1 MKMYKQTWL
10 LVAAILTLVSCSSE
24 NGEIVADN
32 ETNKLMTFTATQEGD
47 AVNTKTALSS
57 DGNTIIW
64 QTNDKISIFDG
75 KGNQAFALKTGAGTN
90 SATFEGTASEAETY
104 TAIYPYQHNATL
116 SVGEVTNVTLPA
128 TQKAIE
134 GGFDPTAALMMAQS
148 INTSLQ
154 FKNVVGYVK
163 VKPNF
168 ACSKI
173 VLRSGSASEYLAGT
187 GTLTYNN
194 DVPTLDFTTSNSKSH
209 SITLEGPIS
218 SGYNYYIAVPATTLT
233 AGWTISFTTSD
244 GSNVYTRKSKK
255 DITFTRNKVINLGDF
270 KTEGKYWCDKE
281 RGIVEENQE
290 VCMGNFTIEEKTYK
304 VYFAKSNLTATG
316 LAAKETDFGDYFA
329 WASTEPWLTS
339 YTLSGSAIT
348 FNSWKEGKSGGYTKA
363 NAPYYYDSS
372 YTKYI
377 SQGKTLEIFDDAA
390 RQILG
395 GKWQVPHPNVWST
408 MYNSESNFTW
418 TWDSEKR
425 GYKITNKSDKSKSI
439 FLPAAGY
446 IDGTTLSKVGKEGN
460 YWENIANSETSAYI
474 FEFTNTNYASS
485 TSWYDRY
492 YGYTIRPVRLEEV
505 QKPE

>member
-10 LVAAILTLVSCSSE
+10 LVAAILTFVSCSSE
-24 NGEIVADN
+24 NDEIVADN

-47 AVNTKTALSS
+47 AVNTKTALYS
-57 DGNTIIW
+57 DGKTIQW
-64 QTNDKISIFDG
+64 EEGDKISIFDG

-104 TAIYPYQHNATL
+104 TAIYPYQQNATL
-116 SVGEVTNVTLPA
+116 SDGIVTNVTLPA

-148 INTSLQ
+148 ENTSLQ

-168 ACSKI
+168 DCSKI

-187 GTLTYNN
+187 GTLTYNS

-209 SITLEGPIS
+209 SITLEGNIKS
-218 SGYNYYIAVPATTLT
+218 EKTYYIAVPTTQLT

-244 GSNVYTRKSKK
+244 RSNVYTRKSIK

-290 VCMGNFTIEEKTYK
+290 VYMGNFTIEKKTYK

-339 YTLSGSAIT
+339 YTLSGSTIT
-348 FNSWKEGKSGGYTKA
+348 FNSWKEGKSGGYTES
-363 NAPYYYDSS
+363 NAPYRDGSS
-372 YTKYI
+372 YSKYNSTKE
-377 SQGKTLEIFDDAA
+377 LELSDDAA

-408 MYNSESNFTW
+408 MCDSTSNFSW
-418 TWDSEKR
+418 TWDSEKK
-425 GYKITNKSDKSKSI
+425 GYTITNKTDNTKSI

-446 IDGTTLSKVGKEGN
+446 IDDNKQSISINEGGSYWSNMANLTIDAFYLYLDQTSQKLS
-460 YWENIANSETSAYI
+460 NS
-474 FEFTNTNYASS
+474 
-485 TSWYDRY
+485 DRCF
-492 YGYTIRPVRLEEV
+492 GLPIRPVRLEEV
-505 QKPE
+505 P

>member
-1 MKMYKQTWL
+1 MYKQTWL
-10 LVAAILTLVSCSSE
+10 LVAAILTFVSCSSE
-24 NGEIVADN
+24 NDEIVADN

-47 AVNTKTALSS
+47 AVNTKTALYS
-57 DGNTIIW
+57 DGTTIIW

-75 KGNQAFALKTGAGTN
+75 EGNHSFALKTGAGTN
-90 SATFEGTASEAETY
+90 SATFEGTASEAKTY
-104 TAIYPYQHNATL
+104 TAIYPYQQNATL
-116 SVGEVTNVTLPA
+116 SDGKVTNVTLPA

-134 GGFDPTAALMMAQS
+134 GGGFDPTAALMMAQS
-148 INTSLQ
+148 ENTSLQ

-194 DVPTLDFTTSNSKSH
+194 DVPTLDFTTSKSD
-209 SITLEGPIS
+209 SITLEGNIKS
-218 SGYNYYIAVPATTLT
+218 EKTYYIAVPTTKLT
-233 AGWTISFTTSD
+233 AGWTISFTKSD

-255 DITFTRNKVINLGDF
+255 DITFTRNKVINLGEFNTNGD
-270 KTEGKYWCDKE
+270 YWCDKE

-290 VCMGNFTIEEKTYK
+290 VCMGNFTIKEKTYK

-339 YTLSGSAIT
+339 YTLSGSTIN
-348 FNSWKEGKSGGYTKA
+348 FNIWKEGKSGGYTKA

-372 YTKYI
+372 YTKYT
-377 SQGKTLEIFDDAA
+377 SQVKTLEIFDDAA

-395 GKWQVPHPNVWST
+395 GKWQVPTADILYELCNQT
-408 MYNSESNFTW
+408 KFTW
-418 TWDSEKR
+418 SWSNN
-425 GYKITNKSDKSKSI
+425 GMKISNGTNSI

-446 IDGTTLSKVGKEGN
+446 IDDNKQSISINKGGS
-460 YWENIANSETSAYI
+460 YWSNMANSTSDTFYLY
-474 FEFTNTNYASS
+474 FDK
-485 TSWYDRY
+485 TSRERNISDRC
-492 YGYTIRPVRLEEV
+492 YGLPIRPVRLEEV
-505 QKPE
+505 P

>member
-1 MKMYKQTWL
+1 MYKQTWL
-10 LVAAILTLVSCSSE
+10 LVAAILTFVSCSSE
-24 NGEIVADN
+24 NDEIVADN

-47 AVNTKTALSS
+47 AVNTKTALYS
-57 DGNTIIW
+57 DGKTIQW
-64 QTNDKISIFDG
+64 EEGDKISIFDG

-104 TAIYPYQHNATL
+104 TAIYPYQQNATL
-116 SVGEVTNVTLPA
+116 SVEKVTKVTKVTNVTLPA

-148 INTSLQ
+148 NNTSLQ

-187 GTLTYNN
+187 GTLTYNSG
-194 DVPTLDFTTSNSKSH
+194 DPTFNFSESNSKSH
-209 SITLEGPIS
+209 SITLEGNIES
-218 SGYNYYIAVPATTLT
+218 EKTYYIAVPTTKLT

-290 VCMGNFTIEEKTYK
+290 VYMGNFTIEEKTYK

-339 YTLSGSAIT
+339 YTLSGSTIT
-348 FNSWKEGKSGGYTKA
+348 FNSWKEGKSGGYTES
-363 NAPYYYDSS
+363 NAPYRDGSN
-372 YTKYI
+372 YTKYT
-377 SQGKTLEIFDDAA
+377 SQEETLEIFDDAA
-390 RQILG
+390 RRILG
-395 GKWQVPHPNVWST
+395 GKWQVPHPSVWSQ

-418 TWDSEKR
+418 TWDSEKK
-425 GYKITNKSDKSKSI
+425 GYKITNKSNNSKSI

-446 IDGTTLSKVGKEGN
+446 INGN
-460 YWENIANSETSAYI
+460 YQSSINECGSYWSNYPTPDTQARYL
-474 FEFTNTNYASS
+474 FFDNTYHYADDS
-485 TSWYDRY
+485 DRCF
-492 YGYTIRPVRLEEV
+492 GLPIRPVRLVKVE
-505 QKPE
+505 

>member
-1 MKMYKQTWL
+1 MYKQTWL

-24 NGEIVADN
+24 NDEIVADN

-57 DGNTIIW
+57 DGKTIIW

-104 TAIYPYQHNATL
+104 TAIYPYQQNATL
-116 SVGEVTNVTLPA
+116 AVGEAPLSVGKVTNVTLPA

-148 INTSLQ
+148 NNTSLQ

-173 VLRSGSASEYLAGT
+173 VLRSGRASEYLVGT
-187 GTLTYNN
+187 GTLTYIS
-194 DVPTLDFTTSNSKSH
+194 DVPTFDFTTSKSD
-209 SITLEGPIS
+209 SITLEGNIDS
-218 SGYNYYIAVPATTLT
+218 LKTYYIAVPTTKLT
-233 AGWTISFTTSD
+233 SGWTISFTTSD
-244 GSNVYTRKSKK
+244 SSNVYTRKSKK
-255 DITFTRNKVINLGDF
+255 DITFTRNKVINLGEFNTNGD
-270 KTEGKYWCDKE
+270 YWCDKE
-281 RGIVEENQE
+281 RGIVKENQE
-290 VCMGNFTIEEKTYK
+290 VCMGNFTIEKKTYK

-316 LAAKETDFGDYFA
+316 LAANETDFGDYFA

-339 YTLSGSAIT
+339 YTLSGPKIY
-348 FNSWKEGKSGGYTKA
+348 FNIWKEGKSGGYTES
-363 NAPYYYDSS
+363 NAPYREGSD
-372 YTKYI
+372 YTKYTRPEE
-377 SQGKTLEIFDDAA
+377 TLEIFDDAA

-395 GKWQVPHPNVWST
+395 GKWQVPHPDVWST

-418 TWDSEKR
+418 TWDSVKK
-425 GYKITNKSDKSKSI
+425 GYTIKNKTDNTKSI
-439 FLPAAGY
+439 FLPAAGE

-505 QKPE
+505 P

>member
-1 MKMYKQTWL
+1 MKKHIQSWL
-10 LVAAILTLVSCSSE
+10 LVAAILTFVSCSSE
-24 NGEIVADN
+24 NDEIVADN

-57 DGNTIIW
+57 DGKTIIW

-104 TAIYPYQHNATL
+104 TAIYPYQQNATL
-116 SVGEVTNVTLPA
+116 SVEKVTKVTKVTNVTLPA

-134 GGFDPTAALMMAQS
+134 GGIDPTAALMMAQS
-148 INTSLQ
+148 ENTSLQ

-187 GTLTYNN
+187 GTLTYNSN
-194 DVPTLDFTTSNSKSH
+194 VPTLDFTTSKSH
-209 SITLEGPIS
+209 SITLEGNIES
-218 SGYNYYIAVPATTLT
+218 EKTYYIAVPTTQLT

-244 GSNVYTRKSKK
+244 RSNVYTRKSKK
-255 DITFTRNKVINLGDF
+255 DITFTRNKVINLGEFNTNGD
-270 KTEGKYWCDKE
+270 YWLDDN
-281 RGIVEENQE
+281 GIVPTSQQVDMGLE
-290 VCMGNFTIEEKTYK
+290 VTIGTKKYK

-316 LAAKETDFGDYFA
+316 LAANETDFGDYFA

-348 FNSWKEGKSGGYTKA
+348 FNPWKEGKSGGYTKA

-395 GKWQVPHPNVWST
+395 GKWQVPTAHILYELCNQT
-408 MYNSESNFTW
+408 KFTW
-418 TWDSEKR
+418 SWSNN
-425 GYKITNKSDKSKSI
+425 GMKISNGTNSI

-446 IDGTTLSKVGKEGN
+446 IDDNKQSISINEGGSYWSNMANLTIDAFYLYLDQTSQKLS
-460 YWENIANSETSAYI
+460 NS
-474 FEFTNTNYASS
+474 
-485 TSWYDRY
+485 DRCF
-492 YGYTIRPVRLEEV
+492 GLPIRPVRLEEV
-505 QKPE
+505 P

>member
-1 MKMYKQTWL
+1 MYKQTWL
-10 LVAAILTLVSCSSE
+10 LVAAILTFVSCSSE

-57 DGNTIIW
+57 DGKTIIW

-75 KGNQAFALKTGAGTN
+75 KGNQAFELKTGAGTN
-90 SATFEGTASEAETY
+90 SATFEGTASEAKTY
-104 TAIYPYQHNATL
+104 TAIYPYQQNATL
-116 SVGEVTNVTLPA
+116 SLSDGKVTKVTNVTLPA

-148 INTSLQ
+148 NNTSLE

-168 ACSKI
+168 DCSKI

-187 GTLTYNN
+187 GTLTYNSG
-194 DVPTLDFTTSNSKSH
+194 DPTFNFSESNSKSH
-209 SITLEGPIS
+209 SITLEGNIES
-218 SGYNYYIAVPATTLT
+218 EKTYYIAVPTTQLT
-233 AGWTISFTTSD
+233 AGWTISFTMRD

-290 VCMGNFTIEEKTYK
+290 VYMGNFTTEEKTYK

-339 YTLSGSAIT
+339 YTLSGSTIT
-348 FNSWKEGKSGGYTKA
+348 FNSWKEGKSGGYTVS

-372 YTKYI
+372 YTKYT
-377 SQGKTLEIFDDAA
+377 SQVKTLEIFDDAA

-395 GKWQVPHPNVWST
+395 GKWQVPTAHILYELCNQT
-408 MYNSESNFTW
+408 KFTW
-418 TWDSEKR
+418 SWSNN
-425 GYKITNKSDKSKSI
+425 GMKISNGTNSI

-446 IDGTTLSKVGKEGN
+446 IDDNKQSISINEGGS
-460 YWENIANSETSAYI
+460 YWSNMANSTSNAFYLY
-474 FEFTNTNYASS
+474 FNQ
-485 TSWYDRY
+485 TSQKRSYSDRCF
-492 YGYTIRPVRLEEV
+492 GLPIRPVRLEEV
-505 QKPE
+505 PLSE

>member
-1 MKMYKQTWL
+1 MKKHIQSWL

-24 NGEIVADN
+24 NDEIVADN

-57 DGNTIIW
+57 DGKTIHW
-64 QTNDKISIFDG
+64 EEGDKISIFDG

-90 SATFEGTASEAETY
+90 SATFEGTASEAVTY
-104 TAIYPYQHNATL
+104 TAIYPYQQNATL
-116 SVGEVTNVTLPA
+116 SDGIVTNVTLPA

-148 INTSLQ
+148 NNTSLQ

-187 GTLTYNN
+187 GTLTYNSIA
-194 DVPTLDFTTSNSKSH
+194 PTFNFTISKSH
-209 SITLEGPIS
+209 SITLEGNIDS
-218 SGYNYYIAVPATTLT
+218 LKTYYIAVPTTKLT

-255 DITFTRNKVINLGDF
+255 DITFTRNKVINLGEFNTNED
-270 KTEGKYWCDKE
+270 YWLDEK
-281 RGIVEENQE
+281 GIVPDSQQ
-290 VCMGNFTIEEKTYK
+290 VDMGLKVTIDSTKYK

-316 LAAKETDFGDYFA
+316 LAEKETDFGDYFA

-339 YTLSGSAIT
+339 YTLSGSTIT
-348 FNSWKEGKSGGYTKA
+348 FNSWKEGKSGGYTES
-363 NAPYYYDSS
+363 NAPYRDGSS
-372 YTKYI
+372 YSKYNSTKE
-377 SQGKTLEIFDDAA
+377 LELSDDAA
-390 RQILG
+390 RRILG
-395 GKWQVPHPNVWST
+395 GKWQVPHPYVWST
-408 MYNSESNFTW
+408 MYDSNSNFTW
-418 TWDSEKR
+418 TWDPEKK
-425 GYKITNKSDKSKSI
+425 GYTIKNKTDNTKSI
-439 FLPAAGY
+439 FLPAAGE
-446 IDGTTLSKVGKEGN
+446 IDGTTLSKVGEEGN

-505 QKPE
+505 P

>member
-1 MKMYKQTWL
+1 MKKHIQSWL
-10 LVAAILTLVSCSSE
+10 LVAAILTFVSCSSE
-24 NGEIVADN
+24 NDEIVADN

-57 DGNTIIW
+57 DGKTMQW
-64 QTNDKISIFDG
+64 EEGDKISIFDG

-104 TAIYPYQHNATL
+104 TAIYPYQQNATL
-116 SVGEVTNVTLPA
+116 SNGKVTNVTLPA

-148 INTSLQ
+148 NNTSLQ

-187 GTLTYNN
+187 GTLTYNSN
-194 DVPTLDFTTSNSKSH
+194 VPTLDFTTSKSH
-209 SITLEGPIS
+209 SITLEGNIES
-218 SGYNYYIAVPATTLT
+218 EKTYYIAVPTTKLT
-233 AGWTISFTTSD
+233 AGWTISFTMRD
-244 GSNVYTRKSKK
+244 GSNVYTRKSIK
-255 DITFTRNKVINLGDF
+255 DITFTRNKVINLGEFNTNGD
-270 KTEGKYWCDKE
+270 YWLDDK
-281 RGIVEENQE
+281 GIVPDDQQVDMGLE
-290 VCMGNFTIEEKTYK
+290 VTIDNKNYK

-339 YTLSGSAIT
+339 YTPSDSTLYNCI
-348 FNSWKEGKSGGYTKA
+348 WKTGKSSGYTEN
-363 NAPYYYDSS
+363 NAPYYTNSS
-372 YTKYI
+372 YSKYT
-377 SQGKTLEIFDDAA
+377 SQGNTLDPSDDAA

-395 GKWQVPHPNVWST
+395 GKWQVPTADILYELCNQT
-408 MYNSESNFTW
+408 KFTW
-418 TWDSEKR
+418 SWSNN
-425 GYKITNKSDKSKSI
+425 GMKISNGTNSI

-446 IDGTTLSKVGKEGN
+446 IDGN
-460 YWENIANSETSAYI
+460 DQ
-474 FEFTNTNYASS
+474 S
-485 TSWYDRY
+485 TSINVGGSYWSNMAHSTSNAFYLYFNNKSKERNNSDRS
-492 YGYTIRPVRLEEV
+492 YGLPIRPVRLEEV
-505 QKPE
+505 P

>member
-1 MKMYKQTWL
+1 MKKHIQSWL
-10 LVAAILTLVSCSSE
+10 LVAAILTFVSCSSE

-32 ETNKLMTFTATQEGD
+32 ETNILMTFTATQEGD

-57 DGNTIIW
+57 DGKTIHW
-64 QTNDKISIFDG
+64 EEGDKISIFDG
-75 KGNQAFALKTGAGTN
+75 EENHSFALKTGAGTN
-90 SATFEGTASEAETY
+90 SATFEGTASEAKTY
-104 TAIYPYQHNATL
+104 TAIYPYQQNATL
-116 SVGEVTNVTLPA
+116 SGGNVTNVTLPA

-148 INTSLQ
+148 ENTSLQ

-187 GTLTYNN
+187 GTLTYNS
-194 DVPTLDFTTSNSKSH
+194 DVPTIDFTTSKSH
-209 SITLEGPIS
+209 SITLEGNIKS
-218 SGYNYYIAVPATTLT
+218 EKTYYIAVPTTQLT

-244 GSNVYTRKSKK
+244 RSNVYTRQSEK
-255 DITFTRNKVINLGDF
+255 DITFTRNKVINLGEFNTNGD
-270 KTEGKYWCDKE
+270 YWLDDK
-281 RGIVEENQE
+281 GIVPDDQQVDMGLE
-290 VCMGNFTIEEKTYK
+290 VTIDNKNYK

-339 YTLSGSAIT
+339 YTLSGDTIN
-348 FNSWKEGKSGGYTKA
+348 FNIWKEGKSGGYTKA

-372 YTKYI
+372 YTKYT
-377 SQGKTLEIFDDAA
+377 SQGNTLDPSDDAA

-395 GKWQVPHPNVWST
+395 GKWQVPHPYVWST
-408 MYNSESNFTW
+408 MYDSESNFTW
-418 TWDSEKR
+418 TWDPEKK
-425 GYKITNKSDKSKSI
+425 GYTIKNKTDNTKSI
-439 FLPAAGY
+439 FLPAAGE
-446 IDGTTLSKVGKEGN
+446 IDGTKLSKVGEEGN

-485 TSWYDRY
+485 TSYYDRY

-505 QKPE
+505 P

>member
-1 MKMYKQTWL
+1 MKKHIQTWL
-10 LVAAILTLVSCSSE
+10 LVAAILTFVSCSSE
-24 NGEIVADN
+24 NDEIVADN

-47 AVNTKTALSS
+47 AVNTKTALYS
-57 DGNTIIW
+57 DSTTIIW

-75 KGNQAFALKTGAGTN
+75 EGNQAFALKTGAGTN

-104 TAIYPYQHNATL
+104 TAIYPYQQNATL
-116 SVGEVTNVTLPA
+116 SDGNVTNVTLPA

-148 INTSLQ
+148 NNTSLQ

-187 GTLTYNN
+187 GTLTYNSN
-194 DVPTLDFTTSNSKSH
+194 VPTFDFTTSKSH
-209 SITLEGPIS
+209 SITLEGNIK
-218 SGYNYYIAVPATTLT
+218 SGKTYYIAVPTTKLT

-270 KTEGKYWCDKE
+270 KTEGNYWCDKE

-290 VCMGNFTIEEKTYK
+290 VCMGNFTIEKKIYK

-339 YTLSGSAIT
+339 YTLSDSKIT

-372 YTKYI
+372 YTKYT
-377 SQGKTLEIFDDAA
+377 SQVKTLEIFDDAA

-395 GKWQVPHPNVWST
+395 GKWQVPTAHILYELCNQT
-408 MYNSESNFTW
+408 KFTW
-418 TWDSEKR
+418 SWSNN
-425 GYKITNKSDKSKSI
+425 GMKISNGTNSI
-439 FLPAAGY
+439 FLPAAGF
-446 IDGTTLSKVGKEGN
+446 IDGNDQSTSINEGGS
-460 YWENIANSETSAYI
+460 YWSNMANSTSNAFYLY
-474 FEFTNTNYASS
+474 FNK
-485 TSWYDRY
+485 TSRERSYSNRC
-492 YGYTIRPVRLEEV
+492 YGLPIRPVRLEEV
-505 QKPE
+505 P

>member
-1 MKMYKQTWL
+1 MKKHIQSWL
-10 LVAAILTLVSCSSE
+10 LVAAILTFVSCSSE

-47 AVNTKTALSS
+47 AVNTKTALYS
-57 DGNTIIW
+57 DGKTIQW
-64 QTNDKISIFDG
+64 EEGDKISIFDG
-75 KGNQAFALKTGAGTN
+75 NENHSFALKTGAGTN
-90 SATFEGTASEAETY
+90 SATFEGTASEAKTY
-104 TAIYPYQHNATL
+104 TAIYPYQQNATL
-116 SVGEVTNVTLPA
+116 SDGKVTNVTLPA

-148 INTSLQ
+148 QNTSLP

-194 DVPTLDFTTSNSKSH
+194 DAPTLDFTTSNSKSH
-209 SITLEGPIS
+209 SITLEGNIES
-218 SGYNYYIAVPATTLT
+218 EKTYYIAVPTTQLT

-255 DITFTRNKVINLGDF
+255 DITFTRNKVINLGEFNTNGD
-270 KTEGKYWCDKE
+270 YWLDDK
-281 RGIVEENQE
+281 GIVPDDQQVDMGLE
-290 VCMGNFTIEEKTYK
+290 VTIDNKNYK

-316 LAAKETDFGDYFA
+316 LAANETDFGDYFA

-339 YTLSGSAIT
+339 YTLTGSTIN
-348 FNSWKEGKSGGYTKA
+348 FNIWKEGKSGGYTES
-363 NAPYYYDSS
+363 NAPYREGSN
-372 YTKYI
+372 YTKYT
-377 SQGKTLEIFDDAA
+377 KEETLEIFDDAA

-395 GKWQVPHPNVWST
+395 GKWQVPTAHILYELCNQT
-408 MYNSESNFTW
+408 KFTW
-418 TWDSEKR
+418 SWSNN
-425 GYKITNKSDKSKSI
+425 GMKISNGTNSI

-446 IDGTTLSKVGKEGN
+446 IIDNDQLTSINVGGS
-460 YWENIANSETSAYI
+460 YWSNMANLTIDAFYLYFDQTSQKRSY
-474 FEFTNTNYASS
+474 S
-485 TSWYDRY
+485 DRCF
-492 YGYTIRPVRLEEV
+492 GLPIRPVRLEEV
-505 QKPE
+505 P

>member
-10 LVAAILTLVSCSSE
+10 LVAAILTFVSCSSE
-24 NGEIVADN
+24 NDEIVADN

-57 DGNTIIW
+57 DGKTIIW

-90 SATFEGTASEAETY
+90 SATFEGTASEAVTY
-104 TAIYPYQHNATL
+104 TAIYPYQQNATL
-116 SVGEVTNVTLPA
+116 SDGKVTNVTLPA

-134 GGFDPTAALMMAQS
+134 GGGFDPTAALMMAQS
-148 INTSLQ
+148 NNTSLQ

-187 GTLTYNN
+187 GTLTYNSN
-194 DVPTLDFTTSNSKSH
+194 VPTLDFTTSKSH

-244 GSNVYTRKSKK
+244 RSNVYTRKSKK
-255 DITFTRNKVINLGDF
+255 DITFTRNKVINLGEFNTNGD
-270 KTEGKYWCDKE
+270 YWLDDK
-281 RGIVEENQE
+281 GIVPDDQQVDMGLE
-290 VCMGNFTIEEKTYK
+290 VTIDNKNYK

-339 YTLSGSAIT
+339 YTLSGSKLYNCI
-348 FNSWKEGKSGGYTKA
+348 WKTGKSSGYTEN
-363 NAPYYYDSS
+363 NAPYYTNTS
-372 YTKYI
+372 YSKYT
-377 SQGKTLEIFDDAA
+377 SQGNTLDPSDDAA

-395 GKWQVPHPNVWST
+395 GKWQVPTAYILYELCNQT
-408 MYNSESNFTW
+408 KFTW
-418 TWDSEKR
+418 SWSNN
-425 GYKITNKSDKSKSI
+425 GMKISNGTNSI
-439 FLPAAGY
+439 FLPAAGF
-446 IDGTTLSKVGKEGN
+446 IDGNDQSTSINEGGS
-460 YWENIANSETSAYI
+460 YWSNMANSTSNAFYLY
-474 FEFTNTNYASS
+474 FNK
-485 TSWYDRY
+485 TSRERSYSNRC
-492 YGYTIRPVRLEEV
+492 YGLPIRPVRLV
-505 QKPE
+505 KPE

>member
-1 MKMYKQTWL
+1 MKKHIQSWL
-10 LVAAILTLVSCSSE
+10 LVAAILTFVSCSSE

-57 DGNTIIW
+57 DGKTIHW
-64 QTNDKISIFDG
+64 EEGDKISIFDG
-75 KGNQAFALKTGAGTN
+75 EENHSFALKTGAGTN
-90 SATFEGTASEAETY
+90 SATFEGTASEAKTY
-104 TAIYPYQHNATL
+104 TAIYPYQQNATL

-148 INTSLQ
+148 ENTSLQ

-187 GTLTYNN
+187 GTLTYNS

-209 SITLEGPIS
+209 SITLEGNIES
-218 SGYNYYIAVPATTLT
+218 EKTYYIAVPTTKLT
-233 AGWTISFTTSD
+233 AGWTISFTMRD

-255 DITFTRNKVINLGDF
+255 DITFTRNKVINLGEFNTNGD
-270 KTEGKYWCDKE
+270 YWCDKE

-290 VCMGNFTIEEKTYK
+290 VYMGNFTIEKKTYK

-316 LAAKETDFGDYFA
+316 LAANETDFGDYFA

-339 YTLSGSAIT
+339 YTLTGSAIT
-348 FNSWKEGKSGGYTKA
+348 FKTWKEGKSGGYTKA

-372 YTKYI
+372 YTKYT
-377 SQGKTLEIFDDAA
+377 SQVKTLEIFDDAA

-395 GKWQVPHPNVWST
+395 GKWQVPTADILYELCNQT
-408 MYNSESNFTW
+408 KFTW
-418 TWDSEKR
+418 SWSNN
-425 GYKITNKSDKSKSI
+425 GMKISNGTNSI

-446 IDGTTLSKVGKEGN
+446 IIDNDDQLTSINVGGS
-460 YWENIANSETSAYI
+460 YWSNMANSTSNAFYLY
-474 FEFTNTNYASS
+474 FNQ
-485 TSWYDRY
+485 TSRERNISDRHF
-492 YGYTIRPVRLEEV
+492 GLPIRPVRLEEV
-505 QKPE
+505 P

>member
-10 LVAAILTLVSCSSE
+10 LVAAILTFVSCSSE

-57 DGNTIIW
+57 DGKTIIW

-75 KGNQAFALKTGAGTN
+75 NENHPFALKTGAGTN
-90 SATFEGTASEAETY
+90 SATFEGTASEAGTY
-104 TAIYPYQHNATL
+104 TAIYPYQQNATL
-116 SVGEVTNVTLPA
+116 SDGNVTLPA

-148 INTSLQ
+148 ENTSLQ

-187 GTLTYNN
+187 GTLTYNSG
-194 DVPTLDFTTSNSKSH
+194 DPTFNFSESNSKSH
-209 SITLEGPIS
+209 SITLEGNIDS
-218 SGYNYYIAVPATTLT
+218 LKTYYIAVPTTKLT

-255 DITFTRNKVINLGDF
+255 DITFTRNKVINLGEFNTNED
-270 KTEGKYWCDKE
+270 YWLDEK
-281 RGIVEENQE
+281 GIVPDSQQVDMGLE
-290 VCMGNFTIEEKTYK
+290 VTIGNKKYK

-316 LAAKETDFGDYFA
+316 LAANETDFGDYFA

-339 YTLSGSAIT
+339 YTLSGSKLYNCI
-348 FNSWKEGKSGGYTKA
+348 WKTGKSSGYTEN
-363 NAPYYYDSS
+363 NAPYYTNSS
-372 YTKYI
+372 YSKYT
-377 SQGKTLEIFDDAA
+377 SQGNTLDPSDDAA

-395 GKWQVPHPNVWST
+395 GKWQVPHPYVWSQ
-408 MYNSESNFTW
+408 MYNSNPNFTW
-418 TWDSEKR
+418 SWDSQKK
-425 GYKITNKSDKSKSI
+425 GYTIKNKTDNTKSI
-439 FLPAAGY
+439 FLPAAGE
-446 IDGTTLSKVGKEGN
+446 IDGTTLSKKVGEEGN

-505 QKPE
+505 P

>member
-10 LVAAILTLVSCSSE
+10 LVAAILTFVSCSSE
-24 NGEIVADN
+24 NDEIVADN

-57 DGNTIIW
+57 DGKTIQW
-64 QTNDKISIFDG
+64 EEGDKISIFDG
-75 KGNQAFALKTGAGTN
+75 EGNQAFELKTGAGTN
-90 SATFEGTASEAETY
+90 SATFEGKASEAKTY
-104 TAIYPYQHNATL
+104 TAIYPYQQNATL
-116 SVGEVTNVTLPA
+116 SVEKVTKVTKVTNVTLPA

-148 INTSLQ
+148 NNTSLQ

-187 GTLTYNN
+187 GTLTYNS
-194 DVPTLDFTTSNSKSH
+194 DVPTLDFTTSKSH
-209 SITLEGPIS
+209 SITLEGNIKS
-218 SGYNYYIAVPATTLT
+218 EKTYYIAVPTTQLT

-255 DITFTRNKVINLGDF
+255 DITFTRNKVINLGEF
-270 KTEGKYWCDKE
+270 NTNGNYWLDDK
-281 RGIVEENQE
+281 GIVPDDQQVDMGLE
-290 VCMGNFTIEEKTYK
+290 VTIGTKKYK

-316 LAAKETDFGDYFA
+316 LAANETDFGDYFA

-339 YTLSGSAIT
+339 YTLSGPKIY
-348 FNSWKEGKSGGYTKA
+348 FNIWKEGKSGGYTES
-363 NAPYYYDSS
+363 NAPYREGSD
-372 YTKYI
+372 YTKYTRPEE
-377 SQGKTLEIFDDAA
+377 TLEIFDDAA

-395 GKWQVPHPNVWST
+395 GKWQVPTAHILYELCNQT
-408 MYNSESNFTW
+408 KFTW
-418 TWDSEKR
+418 SWSNN
-425 GYKITNKSDKSKSI
+425 GMKISNGTNSI

-446 IDGTTLSKVGKEGN
+446 INYKQTTSINVGGS
-460 YWENIANSETSAYI
+460 YWSNMANSTSNAFYLY
-474 FEFTNTNYASS
+474 FNQ
-485 TSWYDRY
+485 TSQKRSYSDRC
-492 YGYTIRPVRLEEV
+492 YGLPIRPVRLEEG
-505 QKPE
+505 P

>member
-1 MKMYKQTWL
+1 MKKHIQSWL

-47 AVNTKTALSS
+47 AVNTKTALYS
-57 DGNTIIW
+57 DGKTIQW
-64 QTNDKISIFDG
+64 EEGDKISIFDG
-75 KGNQAFALKTGAGTN
+75 KGNQAFELKTGAGTN

-104 TAIYPYQHNATL
+104 TAIYPYQQNATL
-116 SVGEVTNVTLPA
+116 SDGNVTNVTLPA

-134 GGFDPTAALMMAQS
+134 GGFDPTAALMIAQS

-187 GTLTYNN
+187 GTLTYNSN
-194 DVPTLDFTTSNSKSH
+194 VPTLDFTTSKSH
-209 SITLEGPIS
+209 SITLEGNIKS
-218 SGYNYYIAVPATTLT
+218 EKTYYIAVPTTQLT

-244 GSNVYTRKSKK
+244 RSNVYTRKSIK

-290 VCMGNFTIEEKTYK
+290 VYMGNFTIEKKTYK

-339 YTLSGSAIT
+339 YTLSGSTIT
-348 FNSWKEGKSGGYTKA
+348 FNSWKEGKSGGYTES
-363 NAPYYYDSS
+363 NAPYRDGSS
-372 YTKYI
+372 YSKYNSTKE
-377 SQGKTLEIFDDAA
+377 LELSDDAA

-408 MYNSESNFTW
+408 MCDSNSNFTW
-418 TWDSEKR
+418 SWDSQKK
-425 GYKITNKSDKSKSI
+425 GYTITNKTDNTKSI

-446 IDGTTLSKVGKEGN
+446 IKDNDQSISINEGGSYWSN
-460 YWENIANSETSAYI
+460 YPTPDTQAHYL
-474 FEFTNTNYASS
+474 FFDNTYHYADDS
-485 TSWYDRY
+485 DRC
-492 YGYTIRPVRLEEV
+492 YGLPIRPVRLVKVE
-505 QKPE
+505 

>member
-1 MKMYKQTWL
+1 MKKHIQTWL

-24 NGEIVADN
+24 NDEIVADN

-47 AVNTKTALSS
+47 AVNTKTALYS
-57 DGNTIIW
+57 DSTTIIW

-75 KGNQAFALKTGAGTN
+75 EGNHSFALKTGAGTN

-104 TAIYPYQHNATL
+104 TAIYPYQQNATL
-116 SVGEVTNVTLPA
+116 SNGKVTNVTLPA

-148 INTSLQ
+148 NNTSLQ

-173 VLRSGSASEYLAGT
+173 VLRSGRASEYLVGT
-187 GTLTYNN
+187 GTLTYIS
-194 DVPTLDFTTSNSKSH
+194 DVPTFDFTTSKSD
-209 SITLEGPIS
+209 SITLEGNIK
-218 SGYNYYIAVPATTLT
+218 SGKTYYIAVPTTKLT

-290 VCMGNFTIEEKTYK
+290 VYMGNFTIEEKTYK

-339 YTLSGSAIT
+339 YTLTGSAIT
-348 FNSWKEGKSGGYTKA
+348 FNSWKEGKSGGYTES
-363 NAPYYYDSS
+363 NAPYREGSN
-372 YTKYI
+372 YTKYT
-377 SQGKTLEIFDDAA
+377 KPEETLEIFDDAA

-395 GKWQVPHPNVWST
+395 GKWQVPTAHILYELCNQT
-408 MYNSESNFTW
+408 KFTW
-418 TWDSEKR
+418 SWSNN
-425 GYKITNKSDKSKSI
+425 GMKISNGTNSI

-446 IDGTTLSKVGKEGN
+446 IDDNKQSISIN
-460 YWENIANSETSAYI
+460 
-474 FEFTNTNYASS
+474 
-485 TSWYDRY
+485 
-492 YGYTIRPVRLEEV
+492 
-505 QKPE
+505 

>member
-1 MKMYKQTWL
+1 MKKHIQSWL
-10 LVAAILTLVSCSSE
+10 LVAAILTFVSCSSE
-24 NGEIVADN
+24 NDEIVADN

-57 DGNTIIW
+57 DGKTIHW
-64 QTNDKISIFDG
+64 EEGDKISIFDG
-75 KGNQAFALKTGAGTN
+75 NENHSFALKTGAGTN
-90 SATFEGTASEAETY
+90 SATFEGTASEAVTY
-104 TAIYPYQHNATL
+104 TAIYPYQQNATL
-116 SVGEVTNVTLPA
+116 SGGEVTNVTLPA

-134 GGFDPTAALMMAQS
+134 GGGFDPTAALMMAQS
-148 INTSLQ
+148 ENTSLQ

-187 GTLTYNN
+187 GTLTYNS

-290 VCMGNFTIEEKTYK
+290 VCMGNFTIKEKTYK

-316 LAAKETDFGDYFA
+316 LAANETDFGDYFA

-339 YTLSGSAIT
+339 YTLSGSTIT
-348 FNSWKEGKSGGYTKA
+348 FNSWKEGKSGGYTES
-363 NAPYYYDSS
+363 NAPYRDGSS
-372 YTKYI
+372 YSKYNSTKE
-377 SQGKTLEIFDDAA
+377 LELSDDAA

-395 GKWQVPHPNVWST
+395 GKWQVPHPIVWITMCDST
-408 MYNSESNFTW
+408 SNFTW
-418 TWDSEKR
+418 TWDSEKK
-425 GYKITNKSDKSKSI
+425 GYTITNKTDSTKSI

-446 IDGTTLSKVGKEGN
+446 INGN
-460 YWENIANSETSAYI
+460 YQSSINECGSYWSNCLTSKTEARYL
-474 FEFTNTNYASS
+474 FFNNPYHYADDS
-485 TSWYDRY
+485 DRC
-492 YGYTIRPVRLEEV
+492 YGLPIRPVRLEEV
-505 QKPE
+505 P

>member
-1 MKMYKQTWL
+1 MKKHIQTWL
-10 LVAAILTLVSCSSE
+10 LVAAILTFVSCSSE
-24 NGEIVADN
+24 NDEIVADN

-57 DGNTIIW
+57 DGKTIIW
-64 QTNDKISIFDG
+64 KTNDKISIFDG
-75 KGNQAFALKTGAGTN
+75 NGNQAFELETGAGTN

-104 TAIYPYQHNATL
+104 TAIYPYQQNATL
-116 SVGEVTNVTLPA
+116 SDGKVTNVTLPA
-128 TQKAIE
+128 TQKVIE

-148 INTSLQ
+148 NNKSLL

-168 ACSKI
+168 ACSNI

-187 GTLTYNN
+187 GTLTYNS

-209 SITLEGPIS
+209 SITLEGNIES
-218 SGYNYYIAVPATTLT
+218 EKTYYIAVPTTKLT
-233 AGWTISFTTSD
+233 AGWTISFTKSD

-255 DITFTRNKVINLGDF
+255 DITFTRNKVINLGEFNTNGD
-270 KTEGKYWCDKE
+270 YWLDDK
-281 RGIVEENQE
+281 GIVPDDQQVDMGLE
-290 VCMGNFTIEEKTYK
+290 VTIDTKKYK

-339 YTLSGSAIT
+339 YTLSGSTIT
-348 FNSWKEGKSGGYTKA
+348 FNSWKEGKSGGYTES
-363 NAPYYYDSS
+363 NAPYRDGSN
-372 YTKYI
+372 YTKYT
-377 SQGKTLEIFDDAA
+377 SQEETLEIFDDAA

-395 GKWQVPHPNVWST
+395 GKWQVPHPDVWST
-408 MYNSESNFTW
+408 MYDSNSNFTW

-446 IDGTTLSKVGKEGN
+446 IDGNDQLTSINEGGS
-460 YWENIANSETSAYI
+460 YWSNCLTSNTQARYL
-474 FEFTNTNYASS
+474 FFNNTNHKADDS
-485 TSWYDRY
+485 DRC
-492 YGYTIRPVRLEEV
+492 YGLPIRPVRLVKVE
-505 QKPE
+505 

>member
-1 MKMYKQTWL
+1 MKKHIQTWL
-10 LVAAILTLVSCSSE
+10 LVAAILTFVSCSSE

-47 AVNTKTALSS
+47 AVNTKTALYS
-57 DGNTIIW
+57 DGKTIQW
-64 QTNDKISIFDG
+64 EEGDKISIFDG
-75 KGNQAFALKTGAGTN
+75 NENHSFALKTGAGTN

-104 TAIYPYQHNATL
+104 TAIYPYQQNATP
-116 SVGEVTNVTLPA
+116 SGGNVTNVTLPA

-148 INTSLQ
+148 ENTSLQ

-187 GTLTYNN
+187 GTLTYNSIA
-194 DVPTLDFTTSNSKSH
+194 PTFNFTISKSH
-209 SITLEGPIS
+209 SITLEGNIES
-218 SGYNYYIAVPATTLT
+218 EKTYYIAVPTTKLT

-290 VCMGNFTIEEKTYK
+290 VYMGNFTIKEKTYK

-316 LAAKETDFGDYFA
+316 LAANETDFGDYFA

-339 YTLSGSAIT
+339 YTPSDSTLYNCI
-348 FNSWKEGKSGGYTKA
+348 WKTGKSSGYTEN
-363 NAPYYYDSS
+363 NAPYYTNSS
-372 YTKYI
+372 YSKYT
-377 SQGKTLEIFDDAA
+377 SQGNTLDPSDDAA

-395 GKWQVPHPNVWST
+395 GKWQVPTADILYELCNQT
-408 MYNSESNFTW
+408 KFTW
-418 TWDSEKR
+418 NWSNN
-425 GYKITNKSDKSKSI
+425 GMKISNGTNSI

-446 IDGTTLSKVGKEGN
+446 IIDN
-460 YWENIANSETSAYI
+460 DP
-474 FEFTNTNYASS
+474 S
-485 TSWYDRY
+485 TSINDGGSYWSNMAHSTSNAFYLYFNSKSKERNNSDRS
-492 YGYTIRPVRLEEV
+492 YGLPIRPVRLEEV

>member
-1 MKMYKQTWL
+1 MKKHIQSWL
-10 LVAAILTLVSCSSE
+10 LVAAILTFVSCSSE

-57 DGNTIIW
+57 DGKTIIW

-90 SATFEGTASEAETY
+90 SATFEGTASEAVTY
-104 TAIYPYQHNATL
+104 TAIYPYQQNATL
-116 SVGEVTNVTLPA
+116 SNGKVTNVTLPA

-148 INTSLQ
+148 NNTSLE

-168 ACSKI
+168 DCSKI

-187 GTLTYNN
+187 GTLTYNSN
-194 DVPTLDFTTSNSKSH
+194 VPTLDFTTSKSH
-209 SITLEGPIS
+209 SITLEGNIKS
-218 SGYNYYIAVPATTLT
+218 EKTYYIAVPTTKLT
-233 AGWTISFTTSD
+233 AGWTISFTMRD
-244 GSNVYTRKSKK
+244 GSNVYTRKSEK
-255 DITFTRNKVINLGDF
+255 DITFTRNKVIYLGEFNTNGD
-270 KTEGKYWCDKE
+270 YWVDDN
-281 RGIVEENQE
+281 GIVPDDQQVDMGLE
-290 VCMGNFTIEEKTYK
+290 VTINTKKYK

-339 YTLSGSAIT
+339 YTLSGSTLYNCI
-348 FNSWKEGKSGGYTKA
+348 WKTGKSSGYTKN
-363 NAPYYYDSS
+363 NAPYYTNTS
-372 YTKYI
+372 YSKYTN
-377 SQGKTLEIFDDAA
+377 QGNTLDPSDDAA

-395 GKWQVPHPNVWST
+395 GKWQVPHPYVWST
-408 MYNSESNFTW
+408 MYDSNSNFTW
-418 TWDSEKR
+418 TWDSVKK
-425 GYKITNKSDKSKSI
+425 GYTITNNSDNSKSI

-446 IDGTTLSKVGKEGN
+446 INQMEYQEIGTGGN
-460 YWENIANSETSAYI
+460 YWSNIVCSNSNAYQLD
-474 FEFTNTNYASS
+474 FNDNNVFPLFN
-485 TSWYDRY
+485 YDRHL
-492 YGYTIRPVRLEEV
+492 GYTIRPVRLKEV
-505 QKPE
+505 P

>member
-57 DGNTIIW
+57 DGKTIHW
-64 QTNDKISIFDG
+64 EEGDKISIFDG

-90 SATFEGTASEAETY
+90 SATFEGTASEAKTY
-104 TAIYPYQHNATL
+104 TAIYPYQQNATL
-116 SVGEVTNVTLPA
+116 SLSDGNVTNVTNVTLPA

-148 INTSLQ
+148 TNTSLQ

-187 GTLTYNN
+187 GTLTYNSG
-194 DVPTLDFTTSNSKSH
+194 DPTFNFSESNSKSH
-209 SITLEGPIS
+209 SITLEGNIES
-218 SGYNYYIAVPATTLT
+218 EKTYYIAVPTTQLT

-244 GSNVYTRKSKK
+244 RSNVYTRQSEK
-255 DITFTRNKVINLGDF
+255 DITFTRNKVIYLGEFNTNGD
-270 KTEGKYWCDKE
+270 YWCDKE

-290 VCMGNFTIEEKTYK
+290 VCMGNFTIEKKTYK

-339 YTLSGSAIT
+339 YTLSGSEIT
-348 FNSWKEGKSGGYTKA
+348 FKTWKEGKSGGYTES
-363 NAPYYYDSS
+363 NAPYRDGSS
-372 YTKYI
+372 YSKYNSTKE
-377 SQGKTLEIFDDAA
+377 LELSDDAA

-408 MYNSESNFTW
+408 MCDSNSNFTW
-418 TWDSEKR
+418 SWDSQKK
-425 GYKITNKSDKSKSI
+425 GYTITNKTDNTKSI

-446 IDGTTLSKVGKEGN
+446 IDGNDQSPSINVGGSYWSN
-460 YWENIANSETSAYI
+460 YPTPDTQALYLFFN
-474 FEFTNTNYASS
+474 NTNHKADDS
-485 TSWYDRY
+485 DRC
-492 YGYTIRPVRLEEV
+492 YGLPIRPVRLVKVE
-505 QKPE
+505 

>member
-1 MKMYKQTWL
+1 MKKHIQTWL
-10 LVAAILTLVSCSSE
+10 LVAAILTFVSCSSE

-32 ETNKLMTFTATQEGD
+32 ETNILMTFTATQEGD

-57 DGNTIIW
+57 DGKTIIW

-90 SATFEGTASEAETY
+90 SATFEGTASEAVTY
-104 TAIYPYQHNATL
+104 TAIYPYQQNATL
-116 SVGEVTNVTLPA
+116 SDGKVTNVTLPA

-148 INTSLQ
+148 NNTSLQ

-187 GTLTYNN
+187 GTLTYNSN
-194 DVPTLDFTTSNSKSH
+194 VPTLDFTTSKSH
-209 SITLEGPIS
+209 SITLEGNIES
-218 SGYNYYIAVPATTLT
+218 EKTYYIAVPTTQLT

-255 DITFTRNKVINLGDF
+255 DITFTRNKVINLGEFNTNGD
-270 KTEGKYWCDKE
+270 YWCDKE

-290 VCMGNFTIEEKTYK
+290 VCMGNFTIEKKTYK

-339 YTLSGSAIT
+339 YTLSDSTIT
-348 FNSWKEGKSGGYTKA
+348 FNSWKEGKSGGYTVS

-372 YTKYI
+372 YTKYT
-377 SQGKTLEIFDDAA
+377 SQVKTLEIFDDAA

-395 GKWQVPHPNVWST
+395 GKWQVPTADILYELCNQT
-408 MYNSESNFTW
+408 KFTW
-418 TWDSEKR
+418 SWSNN
-425 GYKITNKSDKSKSI
+425 GMKISNGTNSI

-446 IDGTTLSKVGKEGN
+446 IDDNKQSISINKGGS
-460 YWENIANSETSAYI
+460 YWSNMANLTIDAFYLYFDQTSQKRSY
-474 FEFTNTNYASS
+474 S
-485 TSWYDRY
+485 DRC
-492 YGYTIRPVRLEEV
+492 YGLPIRPVRLVKVE
-505 QKPE
+505 

>member
-1 MKMYKQTWL
+1 MKKHIQSWL

-32 ETNKLMTFTATQEGD
+32 ETNILMTFTATQEGD

-57 DGNTIIW
+57 DGKTIQW
-64 QTNDKISIFDG
+64 KEGDKISIFDG

-90 SATFEGTASEAETY
+90 SATFEGTASEAKTY
-104 TAIYPYQHNATL
+104 TAIYPYQQNATL
-116 SVGEVTNVTLPA
+116 SDGKVTKVTNVTLPA

-187 GTLTYNN
+187 GTLTYNSN
-194 DVPTLDFTTSNSKSH
+194 VPTLDFTTSKSH
-209 SITLEGPIS
+209 SITLEGNIKS
-218 SGYNYYIAVPATTLT
+218 EKTYYIAVPTTQLT

-255 DITFTRNKVINLGDF
+255 DITFTRNKVINLGEFNTNGD
-270 KTEGKYWCDKE
+270 YWCDKE

-290 VCMGNFTIEEKTYK
+290 VCMGNFTIKEKTYK

-316 LAAKETDFGDYFA
+316 LAANETDFGDYFA

-339 YTLSGSAIT
+339 YTLSGSEIT
-348 FNSWKEGKSGGYTKA
+348 FKTWKEGKSGGYTKS

-372 YTKYI
+372 YTKYT
-377 SQGKTLEIFDDAA
+377 SQGNTLDPSDDAA

-395 GKWQVPHPNVWST
+395 GKWQVPHPYVWST

-418 TWDSEKR
+418 TWDSVKK
-425 GYKITNKSDKSKSI
+425 GYTIKNKTDNTKSI
-439 FLPAAGY
+439 FLPAAGE

-492 YGYTIRPVRLEEV
+492 YGYTIRPVRLVKVE
-505 QKPE
+505 

>member
-10 LVAAILTLVSCSSE
+10 LVAAILTFVSCSSE
-24 NGEIVADN
+24 NDEIVADN

-57 DGNTIIW
+57 DGKTIIW

-90 SATFEGTASEAETY
+90 SATFEGTASEAVTY
-104 TAIYPYQHNATL
+104 TAIYPYQQNATL
-116 SVGEVTNVTLPA
+116 SDGNVTNVTNVTLPA

-187 GTLTYNN
+187 GTLTYNSN
-194 DVPTLDFTTSNSKSH
+194 VPTLDFTTSKSH
-209 SITLEGPIS
+209 SITLEGNIKS
-218 SGYNYYIAVPATTLT
+218 EKTYYIAVPTTQLT

-255 DITFTRNKVINLGDF
+255 DITFTRNKVINLGEFNTNGD
-270 KTEGKYWCDKE
+270 YWCDKE

-290 VCMGNFTIEEKTYK
+290 VYMGNFTIEEKTYK

-339 YTLSGSAIT
+339 YTLSYTLSGYKLYNCI
-348 FNSWKEGKSGGYTKA
+348 WKTGKSSGYTEN
-363 NAPYYYDSS
+363 NAPYYTNSS
-372 YTKYI
+372 YSKYT
-377 SQGKTLEIFDDAA
+377 SQGNTLDPSDDAA

-395 GKWQVPHPNVWST
+395 GKWQVPTAHILYELCNQT
-408 MYNSESNFTW
+408 KFTW
-418 TWDSEKR
+418 SWSNN
-425 GYKITNKSDKSKSI
+425 GMKISNGTNSI

-446 IDGTTLSKVGKEGN
+446 IIDNDQLTSINVGGS
-460 YWENIANSETSAYI
+460 YWSNMANSTIDAFYLYFDQTSQKRNI
-474 FEFTNTNYASS
+474 SVRF
-485 TSWYDRY
+485 
-492 YGYTIRPVRLEEV
+492 YGLPIRPVRLEEV
-505 QKPE
+505 P

>member
-1 MKMYKQTWL
+1 MKKHIQSWL

-24 NGEIVADN
+24 NDEIVADN

-57 DGNTIIW
+57 DGKTIIW

-90 SATFEGTASEAETY
+90 SATFEGTASEAVTY
-104 TAIYPYQHNATL
+104 TAIYPYQQNATL
-116 SVGEVTNVTLPA
+116 SGGEVTNVTLPA

-134 GGFDPTAALMMAQS
+134 GGGFDPTAALMMAQS
-148 INTSLQ
+148 KNTSLP

-168 ACSKI
+168 DCSKI
-173 VLRSGSASEYLAGT
+173 VLRSGRASEYLAGT
-187 GTLTYNN
+187 GTLTYNSG
-194 DVPTLDFTTSNSKSH
+194 DPTFNFSESNSKSH

-290 VCMGNFTIEEKTYK
+290 VYMGNFTIEEKTYK

-339 YTLSGSAIT
+339 YTLSGDTIN
-348 FNSWKEGKSGGYTKA
+348 FNIWKEGKSGGYTVS
-363 NAPYYYDSS
+363 NAPYYYESS
-372 YTKYI
+372 YTKYT
-377 SQGKTLEIFDDAA
+377 SQVKTLEIFDDAA

-408 MYNSESNFTW
+408 MCDSTSNFTW
-418 TWDSEKR
+418 TWDSEKK
-425 GYKITNKSDKSKSI
+425 GYKITNKSNNSKSI

-446 IDGTTLSKVGKEGN
+446 IKDNDQSISINKGGSYWSN
-460 YWENIANSETSAYI
+460 YPTPDTQALYLFFN
-474 FEFTNTNYASS
+474 NTYHYADYS
-485 TSWYDRY
+485 DRCF
-492 YGYTIRPVRLEEV
+492 GLPIRPVRLEEV
-505 QKPE
+505 QLSE

>member
-1 MKMYKQTWL
+1 MKKHIQTWL

-57 DGNTIIW
+57 DGKTIQW
-64 QTNDKISIFDG
+64 EEGDKISIFDG
-75 KGNQAFALKTGAGTN
+75 KGNQAFELKTGAGTN
-90 SATFEGTASEAETY
+90 SATFEGKSSEAKTY
-104 TAIYPYQHNATL
+104 TAIYPYQQNATL
-116 SVGEVTNVTLPA
+116 SVGKVTKVTNVTLPA

-134 GGFDPTAALMMAQS
+134 GGGFDPTAALMMAQS
-148 INTSLQ
+148 NNTSLK

-194 DVPTLDFTTSNSKSH
+194 DAPTLDFTTSNSKSH
-209 SITLEGPIS
+209 SITLEGNIES
-218 SGYNYYIAVPATTLT
+218 EKTYYIAVPTTKLT

-255 DITFTRNKVINLGDF
+255 DITFTRNKVINLGEF
-270 KTEGKYWCDKE
+270 NTNGGYWLDDN
-281 RGIVEENQE
+281 GIVPTSQQVDLGLE
-290 VCMGNFTIEEKTYK
+290 VTIDNKKYK

-316 LAAKETDFGDYFA
+316 LAANETDFGDYFA

-339 YTLSGSAIT
+339 YTLTGSTIN
-348 FNSWKEGKSGGYTKA
+348 FNIWKEGKSGGYTES
-363 NAPYYYDSS
+363 NAPYREGSN
-372 YTKYI
+372 YTKYT
-377 SQGKTLEIFDDAA
+377 KEETLEIFDDAA

-395 GKWQVPHPNVWST
+395 GKWQVPTAHILYELCNQT
-408 MYNSESNFTW
+408 KFTW
-418 TWDSEKR
+418 SWSNN
-425 GYKITNKSDKSKSI
+425 GMKISNGTNSI

-446 IDGTTLSKVGKEGN
+446 IIDNDQLTSINVGGS
-460 YWENIANSETSAYI
+460 YWSNMANLTIDAFYLYFDQTSQKRSY
-474 FEFTNTNYASS
+474 S
-485 TSWYDRY
+485 DRC
-492 YGYTIRPVRLEEV
+492 YGLPIRPVRLVKVE
-505 QKPE
+505 